1 MKNKNNYDYLLADLT
16 KLNGVGKKTMEILKK
31 KKVNNIFDLLWR
43 LPKSYTCLLY
53 TSPSP
58 RDPVSSRMP
67 SSA

>member
-43 LPKSYTCLLY
+43 LPNHIQIEL
-53 TSPSP
+53 
-58 RDPVSSRMP
+58 
-67 SSA
+67 